1 MKKIT
6 LSVDGMTCSACSVG
20 LEKYLNKQDGIKA
33 TSVNLVLGTATII
46 YDENKLTPDDLDKF
60 VSKAGFKSL
69 GEFKGLEEINKKKKT
84 KINLIIF
91 TVLIL
96 IFMYISMGQMLNLPV
111 PNILSKDE
119 NPVNY
124 VITIFILSLAFL
136 IYGFDIIKNGYKNA
150 IHLTLNMDTLI
161 TLGVFSSFLYSL
173 YNMILILNGNYDKVH
188 DLYFESSAMVI
199 YFIKLGRYFEGIS
212 QNKTKE
218 AIKKLVTVTPD
229 KAYLKENDKIKE
241 ITLDEIKKDDI
252 LVCHPGEKIA
262 ADGTIVSGEAHLDE
276 SFITGESAP
285 LKKSLNDK
293 VITGSINYDGYIEY
307 KAEKFGKNS
316 AISEIVKLV
325 TEASSDKSKI
335 ETLADKISGYFVI
348 IVIILATITFLLH
361 LLTGNSFGASL
372 NYFVTVLVV
381 ACPCSLG
388 LATPVAIII
397 SEGLCASHGLVI
409 KKSSAFETAN
419 KIKAI
424 IFDKTGTL
432 TYGKPRISE
441 IINYTDKS
449 DDEILKLVS
458 SAEIKSSH
466 PLSTAFKNYIENHN
480 LKPYDSSDFKNT
492 PGKGIEAT
500 VNSQKLIIGSSSFLK
515 ENKIKIPKNKI
526 KNNTLIYVSIN
537 GKLSAVISISDVIRK
552 EAKEVIEKLNSQ
564 GIQTIMLTGD
574 NSAVAKAI
582 SSSLNIKE
590 YYASQTPKDKA
601 QVIQK
606 LKEKYGY
613 IMMCGDG
620 INDSIALT
628 KADIGLSLK
637 GASDIAI
644 NCADVILIKDDLTG
658 ILNLLNVSKKTFRK
672 IKQNLFWAFFYNS
685 LMIPIAMGLVKDLTI
700 SPVIASIAMMFSSI
714 FVVLN
719 SLSLNKIKLKN

>member
-466 PLSTAFKNYIENHN
+466 PLSTAFKNYLENHN

>member
-69 GEFKGLEEINKKKKT
+69 GELKELEEINKKKKT

-229 KAYLKENDKIKE
+229 KAYLKEKGKIKE
-241 ITLDEIKKDDI
+241 ITLDEIKRDDI

-262 ADGTIVSGEAHLDE
+262 ADGTIISGEAHLDE

-361 LLTGNSFGASL
+361 FLTGNSFGASL

-466 PLSTAFKNYIENHN
+466 PLSTAFKNYLENHN

>member
-276 SFITGESAP
+276 SFITGESSP

-441 IINYTDKS
+441 IINYTDKP

-466 PLSTAFKNYIENHN
+466 PLSTAFKIYLENHN

>member
-46 YDENKLTPDDLDKF
+46 YDETKLTPDDLDKF
-60 VSKAGFKSL
+60 VSKAGFKSI

-111 PNILSKDE
+111 PNILSKNE
-119 NPVNY
+119 NLVNY
-124 VITIFILSLAFL
+124 VITIFILSLVFL

-229 KAYLKENDKIKE
+229 KAYLKEKGKIKE

-262 ADGTIVSGEAHLDE
+262 ADGTIISGEAHLDE

-441 IINYTDKS
+441 IINYTDKP

>member
-46 YDENKLTPDDLDKF
+46 YDETKLTPDDLDKF

-229 KAYLKENDKIKE
+229 KAYLKEKGKIKE

-361 LLTGNSFGASL
+361 FLTGNSFGASL

-441 IINYTDKS
+441 IINYTDKP

-515 ENKIKIPKNKI
+515 ENKIKISKNKI

-574 NSAVAKAI
+574 NSTVAKAI

-644 NCADVILIKDDLTG
+644 NCADVILIKDDLMG
-658 ILNLLNVSKKTFRK
+658 ILNLLKVSKKTFRK
-672 IKQNLFWAFFYNS
+672 IKQNLFWSFFYNS
-685 LMIPIAMGLVKDLTI
+685 LMIPIAMGLVKELNI

-719 SLSLNKIKLKN
+719 SLSLNKIKN

>member
-276 SFITGESAP
+276 SFITGESSP

-361 LLTGNSFGASL
+361 FLTGNSFGASL

-441 IINYTDKS
+441 IINYTDKP

-466 PLSTAFKNYIENHN
+466 PLSTAFKNYLENHN

>member
-46 YDENKLTPDDLDKF
+46 YDETKVNLDDLNKF

-69 GEFKGLEEINKKKKT
+69 GEFKGLEEINKKKKI
-84 KINLIIF
+84 KVNLIIF
-91 TVLIL
+91 TILIL
-96 IFMYISMGQMLNLPV
+96 IFVYLSMGQMLNLPV
-111 PNILSKDE
+111 PNALNKEE
-119 NPVNY
+119 NPTNY
-124 VITIFILSLAFL
+124 VITIFTLSTLFL
-136 IYGFDIIKNGYKNA
+136 IYGFDIIKSGYKNA

-199 YFIKLGRYFEGIS
+199 YFIKLGRYLEGLS

-229 KAYLKENDKIKE
+229 KAYLKENNKIKE
-241 ITLDEIKKDDI
+241 ITLDEIQKGDI

-335 ETLADKISGYFVI
+335 ETLADKISSYFVI
-348 IVIILATITFLLH
+348 IIFILAIITFLLH
-361 LLTGNSFGASL
+361 YIIGNTLGESL
-372 NYFVTVLVV
+372 NYFITVLVV

-397 SEGLCASHGLVI
+397 AEGLCASHGLVI
-409 KKSSAFETAN
+409 KKSSVFETAN

-441 IINYTDKS
+441 IINYTDKP

-500 VNSQKLIIGSSSFLK
+500 VNGQKLIVGNSNFLK
-515 ENKIKIPKNKI
+515 ENKIKIPKNKN
-526 KNNTLIYVSIN
+526 NNTLIYVSIN
-537 GKLSAVISISDVIRK
+537 GKLSALISISDVIRK
-552 EAKEVIEKLNSQ
+552 EAQEVIKKLNNQ

-574 NSAVAKAI
+574 NNAVAKQIA
-582 SSSLNIKE
+582 SSVNIKE
-590 YYASQTPKDKA
+590 YYASKTPKEKA
-601 QVIQK
+601 QIIQK
-606 LKEKYGY
+606 LKEKYDY

-644 NCADVILIKDDLTG
+644 NCADVILIKDDLMG
-658 ILNLLNVSKKTFRK
+658 ILNLLKVSKKTFRK
-672 IKQNLFWAFFYNS
+672 IKQNLFWSFFYNS
-685 LMIPIAMGLVKDLTI
+685 LMIPIAMGLVKELNI

>member
-46 YDENKLTPDDLDKF
+46 YDETKLTPDDLDKF

-69 GEFKGLEEINKKKKT
+69 GEFKELEEINKKKKT

-111 PNILSKDE
+111 PNILSKNE
-119 NPVNY
+119 NLVNY
-124 VITIFILSLAFL
+124 VITIFILSLVFL

-229 KAYLKENDKIKE
+229 KAYLKEKGKIKE

-361 LLTGNSFGASL
+361 FLTGNSFGASL

-441 IINYTDKS
+441 IINYTDKP

-515 ENKIKIPKNKI
+515 ENKIKISKNKI

-574 NSAVAKAI
+574 NSTVAKAI

-658 ILNLLNVSKKTFRK
+658 IINLLKVSKKTFRK
-672 IKQNLFWAFFYNS
+672 IKQNLFWSFFYNS
-685 LMIPIAMGLVKDLTI
+685 LMIPIAMGLVKELNI

-719 SLSLNKIKLKN
+719 SLSLNKIKN

>member
-276 SFITGESAP
+276 SFITGESSP

-441 IINYTDKS
+441 IINYTDKP

-515 ENKIKIPKNKI
+515 ENKIKISKNKI

-574 NSAVAKAI
+574 NSTVAKAI

-644 NCADVILIKDDLTG
+644 NCADVILIKDDLMG
-658 ILNLLNVSKKTFRK
+658 ILNLLKVSKKTFRK
-672 IKQNLFWAFFYNS
+672 IKQNLFWSFFYNS
-685 LMIPIAMGLVKDLTI
+685 LMIPIAMGLVKELNI

>member
-33 TSVNLVLGTATII
+33 TSVNLVLGTVTII
-46 YDENKLTPDDLDKF
+46 YDETKLTPDDLDKF

-229 KAYLKENDKIKE
+229 KAYLKEKGKIKE
-241 ITLDEIKKDDI
+241 ITLDEIKRDDI

-262 ADGTIVSGEAHLDE
+262 ADGTIISGEAHLDE
-276 SFITGESAP
+276 SFITGESSP

-361 LLTGNSFGASL
+361 FLTGNSFGASL

-466 PLSTAFKNYIENHN
+466 PLSTAFKNYLENHN

>member
-46 YDENKLTPDDLDKF
+46 YDETKLTPDDLDKF

-229 KAYLKENDKIKE
+229 KAYLKEKDKIKE

-441 IINYTDKS
+441 IINYTDKP

-466 PLSTAFKNYIENHN
+466 PLSTAFKNYLENHN

>member
-276 SFITGESAP
+276 SFITGESSP

-466 PLSTAFKNYIENHN
+466 PLSTAFKNYLENHN

-574 NSAVAKAI
+574 NSTVAKAI

-644 NCADVILIKDDLTG
+644 NCADVILIKDDLMG
-658 ILNLLNVSKKTFRK
+658 ILNLLKVSKKTFRK
-672 IKQNLFWAFFYNS
+672 IKQNLFWSFFYNS
-685 LMIPIAMGLVKDLTI
+685 LMIPIAMGLVKELNI

>member
-46 YDENKLTPDDLDKF
+46 YDETKLTPDDLDKF

-69 GEFKGLEEINKKKKT
+69 GEFKELEEINKKKKT

-262 ADGTIVSGEAHLDE
+262 ADGTVISGEAHLDE

-361 LLTGNSFGASL
+361 FLTGNSFGASL

-466 PLSTAFKNYIENHN
+466 PLSTAFKNYLENHN

-515 ENKIKIPKNKI
+515 ENKIKIPKSKI

>member
-276 SFITGESAP
+276 SFITGESSP

-361 LLTGNSFGASL
+361 FLTGNSFGASL

-441 IINYTDKS
+441 IINYTDKP
-449 DDEILKLVS
+449 DYEILKLVS

-515 ENKIKIPKNKI
+515 ENKIKISKNKI

-574 NSAVAKAI
+574 NSTVAKAI

-644 NCADVILIKDDLTG
+644 NCADVILIKDDLMG
-658 ILNLLNVSKKTFRK
+658 ILNLLKVSKKTFRK
-672 IKQNLFWAFFYNS
+672 IKQNLFWSFFYNS
-685 LMIPIAMGLVKDLTI
+685 LMIPIAMGLVKELNI

>member
-69 GEFKGLEEINKKKKT
+69 GEFKELEEINKKKKT

-276 SFITGESAP
+276 SFITGESSP

-441 IINYTDKS
+441 TINYTDKP

-515 ENKIKIPKNKI
+515 ENKIKISKNKI

-574 NSAVAKAI
+574 NSTVAKAI

-606 LKEKYGY
+606 LKEKYSY

-644 NCADVILIKDDLTG
+644 NCADVILIKDDLMG
-658 ILNLLNVSKKTFRK
+658 ILNLLKVSKKTFRK
-672 IKQNLFWAFFYNS
+672 IKQNLFWSFFYNS
-685 LMIPIAMGLVKDLTI
+685 LMIPIAMGLVKELNI

>member
-33 TSVNLVLGTATII
+33 TSVNLVLGTATIF

-173 YNMILILNGNYDKVH
+173 YNMILILNGNYYKVH

-276 SFITGESAP
+276 SFITGESSP

-361 LLTGNSFGASL
+361 FLTGNSFGASL

-441 IINYTDKS
+441 IINYTDKP

-515 ENKIKIPKNKI
+515 ENKIKISKNKI

-574 NSAVAKAI
+574 NSTVAKAI

-644 NCADVILIKDDLTG
+644 NCADVILIKDDLMG
-658 ILNLLNVSKKTFRK
+658 ILNLLKVSKKTFRK
-672 IKQNLFWAFFYNS
+672 IKQNLFWSFFYNS

>member
-276 SFITGESAP
+276 SFITGESSP

-441 IINYTDKS
+441 IINYTDKP

-466 PLSTAFKNYIENHN
+466 PLSTAFKNYLENHN

-515 ENKIKIPKNKI
+515 ENKIKIPKSKI

-601 QVIQK
+601 EVIQK

>member
-46 YDENKLTPDDLDKF
+46 YDETKLTPDDLDKF

-69 GEFKGLEEINKKKKT
+69 GEFKELEEINKKKKT

-111 PNILSKDE
+111 PNILSKNE
-119 NPVNY
+119 NLVNY
-124 VITIFILSLAFL
+124 VITIFILSLVFL

-229 KAYLKENDKIKE
+229 KAYLKEKGKIKE
-241 ITLDEIKKDDI
+241 ITLDEIKRDDI

-361 LLTGNSFGASL
+361 FLTGNSFGASL

-441 IINYTDKS
+441 IINYTDKP

-515 ENKIKIPKNKI
+515 ENKIKISKNKI

-574 NSAVAKAI
+574 NSTVAKAI

-644 NCADVILIKDDLTG
+644 NCADVILIKDDLMG
-658 ILNLLNVSKKTFRK
+658 ILNLLKVSKKTFRK
-672 IKQNLFWAFFYNS
+672 IKQNLFWSFFYNS
-685 LMIPIAMGLVKDLTI
+685 LMIPIAMGLVKELNI

>member
-46 YDENKLTPDDLDKF
+46 YDENKLTPDDLDNF

-229 KAYLKENDKIKE
+229 KAYLKEKGKIKE

-276 SFITGESAP
+276 SFITGESSP

-441 IINYTDKS
+441 IINYTDKP

-515 ENKIKIPKNKI
+515 ENKIKISKNKI

-574 NSAVAKAI
+574 NSTVAKAI

-644 NCADVILIKDDLTG
+644 NCADVILIKDDLMG
-658 ILNLLNVSKKTFRK
+658 ILNLLKVSKKTFRK
-672 IKQNLFWAFFYNS
+672 IKQNLFWSFFYNS
-685 LMIPIAMGLVKDLTI
+685 LMIPIAMGLVKELNI

>member
-276 SFITGESAP
+276 SFITGESSP

-441 IINYTDKS
+441 IINYTDKP

-466 PLSTAFKNYIENHN
+466 PLSTAFKNYLENHN

-515 ENKIKIPKNKI
+515 ENKIKIPKSKI

-574 NSAVAKAI
+574 NIAVAKAI

>member
-46 YDENKLTPDDLDKF
+46 YDENKLTPDDLDNF

-188 DLYFESSAMVI
+188 DFYFESSAMVI

-276 SFITGESAP
+276 SFITGESSP

-441 IINYTDKS
+441 IINYTDKP

-466 PLSTAFKNYIENHN
+466 PLSTAFKNYLENHN

-515 ENKIKIPKNKI
+515 ENKIKIPKSKI

-601 QVIQK
+601 EVIQK

>member
-361 LLTGNSFGASL
+361 FLTGNSFGASL

-441 IINYTDKS
+441 IINYTDKP
-449 DDEILKLVS
+449 DYEILKLVS

-515 ENKIKIPKNKI
+515 ENKIKISKNKI

-574 NSAVAKAI
+574 NSTVAKAI

-644 NCADVILIKDDLTG
+644 NCADVILIKDDLMG
-658 ILNLLNVSKKTFRK
+658 ILNLLKVSKKTFRK
-672 IKQNLFWAFFYNS
+672 IKQNLFWSFFYNS
-685 LMIPIAMGLVKDLTI
+685 LMIPIAMGLVKELNI

>member
-276 SFITGESAP
+276 SFITGESSP

-441 IINYTDKS
+441 IINYTDKP

-466 PLSTAFKNYIENHN
+466 PLSTAFKNYLENHN

-515 ENKIKIPKNKI
+515 ENKIKIPKSKI

-601 QVIQK
+601 EVIQK

-658 ILNLLNVSKKTFRK
+658 ILNLLNVNKKTFRK

>member
-46 YDENKLTPDDLDKF
+46 YDETKVNLDDLNKF

-69 GEFKGLEEINKKKKT
+69 GEFKGLEEINKKKKI
-84 KINLIIF
+84 KVNLIIF
-91 TVLIL
+91 TILIL
-96 IFMYISMGQMLNLPV
+96 IFVYLSMGQMLNLPV
-111 PNILSKDE
+111 PNALNKEE
-119 NPVNY
+119 NPTNY
-124 VITIFILSLAFL
+124 VITIFTLSTLFL
-136 IYGFDIIKNGYKNA
+136 IYGFDIIKSGYKNA

-173 YNMILILNGNYDKVH
+173 YNMILILNGNYDKIH

-199 YFIKLGRYFEGIS
+199 YFIKLGRYLEGLS

-229 KAYLKENDKIKE
+229 KAYLKENNKIKE
-241 ITLDEIKKDDI
+241 ITLDEIQKGDI

-285 LKKSLNDK
+285 QKKELNNK
-293 VITGSINYDGYIEY
+293 VIAGSINYDGYIEY

-316 AISEIVKLV
+316 TISEIVKLV
-325 TEASSDKSKI
+325 TEASSTKSKTQ
-335 ETLADKISGYFVI
+335 TLADKISSYFVI
-348 IVIILATITFLLH
+348 IIFILAIITFLLH
-361 LLTGNSFGASL
+361 YITGNTLGESL
-372 NYFVTVLVV
+372 NYFITVLVV

-397 SEGLCASHGLVI
+397 AEGLCASHGLVI
-409 KKSSAFETAN
+409 KKSSVFETAN
-419 KIKAI
+419 KVKAV

-432 TYGKPRISE
+432 TYGKPRFSQIE
-441 IINYTDKS
+441 NYTDKP

-466 PLSTAFKNYIENHN
+466 PLSTAFKNYLENN
-480 LKPYDSSDFKNT
+480 YLKPYDSSEFKT
-492 PGKGIEAT
+492 IPGKGITAT
-500 VNSQKLIIGSSSFLK
+500 VNGQKLIIGNSNFLK
-515 ENKIKIPKNKI
+515 ENKIKIPKNKN
-526 KNNTLIYVSIN
+526 NNTLIYVSIN
-537 GKLSAVISISDVIRK
+537 GKLSALISISDIIRK
-552 EAKEVIEKLNSQ
+552 EAQEVIKKLNNQ

-574 NSAVAKAI
+574 NDAVAKQIA
-582 SSSLNIKE
+582 SSLNIKE
-590 YYASQTPKDKA
+590 YYASKTPKEKA

-606 LKEKYGY
+606 LKEKYDY

-620 INDSIALT
+620 INDSVALT

-644 NCADVILIKDDLTG
+644 NCADVILIKDDLMG
-658 ILNLLNVSKKTFRK
+658 ILNLLKVSKKTFRK

-685 LMIPIAMGLVKDLTI
+685 LMIPIAMGLIKGLTI

-719 SLSLNKIKLKN
+719 SLSLNKIKN

>member
-69 GEFKGLEEINKKKKT
+69 GEFKELEEINKKKKT

-229 KAYLKENDKIKE
+229 KAYLKEKGKIKE

-276 SFITGESAP
+276 SFITGESSP

-441 IINYTDKS
+441 IINYTDKP

-466 PLSTAFKNYIENHN
+466 PLSTAFKNYLENHN

>member
-229 KAYLKENDKIKE
+229 KAYLKEKDKIKE

-441 IINYTDKS
+441 IINYTDKP

-480 LKPYDSSDFKNT
+480 LKPYDSSEFKNT

>member
-276 SFITGESAP
+276 SFITGESSP

-466 PLSTAFKNYIENHN
+466 PLSTAFKNYLENHN
-480 LKPYDSSDFKNT
+480 LKPYDSSYFKNT

-574 NSAVAKAI
+574 NSTVAKAI

>member
-276 SFITGESAP
+276 SFITGESSP

-441 IINYTDKS
+441 IINYTDKP

-466 PLSTAFKNYIENHN
+466 PLSTAFKNYLENHN

-537 GKLSAVISISDVIRK
+537 GKLSAVISISDVIRN

>member
-276 SFITGESAP
+276 SFITGESSP

-335 ETLADKISGYFVI
+335 ETFADKISGYFVI

-441 IINYTDKS
+441 IINYTDKP

-466 PLSTAFKNYIENHN
+466 PLSTAFKNYLENHN

-492 PGKGIEAT
+492 PGKGIETT

-574 NSAVAKAI
+574 NSTVAKAI

-644 NCADVILIKDDLTG
+644 NCADVILIKDDLMG
-658 ILNLLNVSKKTFRK
+658 ILNLLKVSKKTFRK
-672 IKQNLFWAFFYNS
+672 IKQNLFWSFFYNS

>member
-276 SFITGESAP
+276 SFITGESSP

-441 IINYTDKS
+441 IINYTDKP

-515 ENKIKIPKNKI
+515 ENKIKISKNKI

-601 QVIQK
+601 EVIQK

-672 IKQNLFWAFFYNS
+672 IKQNLFWTFFYNS

>member
-46 YDENKLTPDDLDKF
+46 YDENKLTPDDLDNF

-229 KAYLKENDKIKE
+229 KAYLKEKGKIKE

-276 SFITGESAP
+276 SFITGESSP

-432 TYGKPRISE
+432 TYGKTRISE
-441 IINYTDKS
+441 IINYTDKP

-515 ENKIKIPKNKI
+515 ENKIKISKNKI

-574 NSAVAKAI
+574 NSTVAKAI

-644 NCADVILIKDDLTG
+644 NCADVILIKDDLMG
-658 ILNLLNVSKKTFRK
+658 ILNLLKVSKKTFRK
-672 IKQNLFWAFFYNS
+672 IKQNLFWSFFYNS
-685 LMIPIAMGLVKDLTI
+685 LMIPIAMGLVKELNI

>member
-276 SFITGESAP
+276 SFITGESSP

-515 ENKIKIPKNKI
+515 ENKIKISKNKI

-574 NSAVAKAI
+574 NSTVAKAI

-644 NCADVILIKDDLTG
+644 NCADVILIKDDLMG
-658 ILNLLNVSKKTFRK
+658 ILNLLKVSKKTFRK
-672 IKQNLFWAFFYNS
+672 IKQNLFWSFFYNS
-685 LMIPIAMGLVKDLTI
+685 LMIPIAMGLVKELNI

>member
-276 SFITGESAP
+276 SFITGESSP

-441 IINYTDKS
+441 IINYTDKP

-515 ENKIKIPKNKI
+515 ENKIKISKNKI

-574 NSAVAKAI
+574 NSTVAKAI

-644 NCADVILIKDDLTG
+644 NCADVILIKDDLMG
-658 ILNLLNVSKKTFRK
+658 ILNLLKVSKKTFRK

-685 LMIPIAMGLVKDLTI
+685 LMIPIAMGLIKGLTI

-719 SLSLNKIKLKN
+719 SLSLNKIKN

>member
-276 SFITGESAP
+276 SFITGESSP

-441 IINYTDKS
+441 IINYTDKP

-466 PLSTAFKNYIENHN
+466 PLSTAFKNYLENHN

-500 VNSQKLIIGSSSFLK
+500 VNSQQLIIGSSSFLK

>member
-276 SFITGESAP
+276 SFITGESSP

-361 LLTGNSFGASL
+361 FLTGNSFGASL

-441 IINYTDKS
+441 IINYTDKP

-466 PLSTAFKNYIENHN
+466 PLSTAFKNYLENHN

-515 ENKIKIPKNKI
+515 ENKIKIPKSKI

-574 NSAVAKAI
+574 NIAVAKAI

-644 NCADVILIKDDLTG
+644 NCADVILIKDDLMG
-658 ILNLLNVSKKTFRK
+658 ILNLLKVSKKTFRK

-685 LMIPIAMGLVKDLTI
+685 LMIPIAMGLIKGLTI

-719 SLSLNKIKLKN
+719 SLSLNKIKN

>member
-1 MKKIT
+1 MTFT
-6 LSVDGMTCSACSVG
+6 L
-20 LEKYLNKQDGIKA
+20 
-33 TSVNLVLGTATII
+33 
-46 YDENKLTPDDLDKF
+46 
-60 VSKAGFKSL
+60 KSMR
-69 GEFKGLEEINKKKKT
+69 K
-84 KINLIIF
+84 
-91 TVLIL
+91 
-96 IFMYISMGQMLNLPV
+96 
-111 PNILSKDE
+111 
-119 NPVNY
+119 
-124 VITIFILSLAFL
+124 
-136 IYGFDIIKNGYKNA
+136 
-150 IHLTLNMDTLI
+150 
-161 TLGVFSSFLYSL
+161 
-173 YNMILILNGNYDKVH
+173 
-188 DLYFESSAMVI
+188 
-199 YFIKLGRYFEGIS
+199 GIS

-276 SFITGESAP
+276 SFITGESSP

-441 IINYTDKS
+441 IINYTDKP

-466 PLSTAFKNYIENHN
+466 PLSTAFKNYLENHN

>member
-111 PNILSKDE
+111 PNILSKNE
-119 NPVNY
+119 NLVNY
-124 VITIFILSLAFL
+124 VITIFILSLVFL

-276 SFITGESAP
+276 SFITGESSL

-361 LLTGNSFGASL
+361 FLTGNSFGASL

-441 IINYTDKS
+441 IINYTDKP

-515 ENKIKIPKNKI
+515 ENKIKISKNKI

-574 NSAVAKAI
+574 NSTVAKAI

-644 NCADVILIKDDLTG
+644 NCADVILIKDDLMG
-658 ILNLLNVSKKTFRK
+658 ILNLLKVSKKTFRK
-672 IKQNLFWAFFYNS
+672 IKQNLFWSFFYNS
-685 LMIPIAMGLVKDLTI
+685 LMIPIAMGLVKELNI

>member
-46 YDENKLTPDDLDKF
+46 YDETKLTPDDLDKF

-111 PNILSKDE
+111 PNILSKNE
-119 NPVNY
+119 NLVNY
-124 VITIFILSLAFL
+124 VITIFILSLVFL

-276 SFITGESAP
+276 SFITGESSP

-325 TEASSDKSKI
+325 TEASSYKSKI

-361 LLTGNSFGASL
+361 FLTGNSFGASL

-419 KIKAI
+419 KVKAI

-432 TYGKPRISE
+432 TYGKPRFSQIE
-441 IINYTDKS
+441 NYTDKP

-466 PLSTAFKNYIENHN
+466 PLSTAFKNYLENNH
-480 LKPYDSSDFKNT
+480 LKPYDSSEFKT
-492 PGKGIEAT
+492 IPGKGITAT
-500 VNSQKLIIGSSSFLK
+500 VNGQKLIIGNSNFLK
-515 ENKIKIPKNKI
+515 ENKIKIPKNKN
-526 KNNTLIYVSIN
+526 NNTLIYVSIN
-537 GKLSAVISISDVIRK
+537 GKLSALISISDIIRK
-552 EAKEVIEKLNSQ
+552 EAQEVIKKLNNQ

-574 NSAVAKAI
+574 NNAVAKQIA
-582 SSSLNIKE
+582 SSLNIKE
-590 YYASQTPKDKA
+590 YYASKTPKEKA
-601 QVIQK
+601 QIIQK
-606 LKEKYGY
+606 LKEKYDY

-620 INDSIALT
+620 INDSVALT

-644 NCADVILIKDDLTG
+644 NCADVILIKDDLMG
-658 ILNLLNVSKKTFRK
+658 ILNLLKVSKKTFRK

-685 LMIPIAMGLVKDLTI
+685 LMIPIAMGLIKGLTI

-719 SLSLNKIKLKN
+719 SLSLNKIKN

>member
-69 GEFKGLEEINKKKKT
+69 GEFKELEEINKKKKT

-111 PNILSKDE
+111 PNALNKEE
-119 NPVNY
+119 NPTNY
-124 VITIFILSLAFL
+124 VITIFTLSTLFL

-361 LLTGNSFGASL
+361 FLTGNSFGASL

-441 IINYTDKS
+441 IINYTDKP

-466 PLSTAFKNYIENHN
+466 PLSTAFKNYLENHN

-574 NSAVAKAI
+574 NSTVAKAI

>member
-69 GEFKGLEEINKKKKT
+69 GEFKELEEINKKKKT

-111 PNILSKDE
+111 PNALNKEE
-119 NPVNY
+119 NPTNY
-124 VITIFILSLAFL
+124 VITIFTLSTLFL

-276 SFITGESAP
+276 SFITGESSP

-441 IINYTDKS
+441 IINYTDKP

-466 PLSTAFKNYIENHN
+466 PLSTAFKNYLENHN

-672 IKQNLFWAFFYNS
+672 IKQNLFWTFFYNS